1 MIIRPVVTSD
11 AAAVCAIYNPHVTS
25 TIVTFEERPVDVDE
39 MAARIRETT
48 ERWPW
53 LVLERDGDVAAYA
66 YATAWKPRSA
76 YRFSVETT
84 VYVADDHRRRGVG
97 AAIYAEILARLEA
110 LGAHSAVAG
119 IALPNE
125 ASVALHERLGFEKIG
140 HFKDIGY
147 KLGRW
152 IDVGY
157 WQRRL

>member
-1 MIIRPVVTSD
+1 MTIRPVTTSD
-11 AAAVCAIYNPHVTS
+11 AAALCAIYNPHVTS
-25 TIVTFEERPVDVDE
+25 TIVTFEERPVSVDE
-39 MAARIRETT
+39 MSARICETT

-53 LVLERDGDVAAYA
+53 LVLEREGAIAAYA
-66 YATAWKPRSA
+66 YATAWKARSA

-84 VYVADDHRRRGVG
+84 VYVAGAHRRRGVG
-97 AAIYAEILARLEA
+97 AALYGDLLARLQA
-110 LGAHSAVAG
+110 TGAHSAVGG

-140 HFKDIGY
+140 QFKEIGF

-157 WQRRL
+157 WQRQL

>member
-1 MIIRPVVTSD
+1 MTIRAAESAD
-11 AAAVCAIYNPHVTS
+11 AAALCEIYNPHVTG
-25 TIVTFEERPVDVDE
+25 TIVTFEERPVSVDE

-53 LVLERDGDVAAYA
+53 LVIEREGEVAAYA
-66 YATAWKPRSA
+66 YATAWRPRSA

-84 VYVADDHRRRGVG
+84 IYVGERHQRRGVG
-97 AAIYAEILARLEA
+97 AAVYRELLARLQGMK
-110 LGAHSAVAG
+110 LHSAVG
-119 IALPNE
+119 TIALPNDG
-125 ASVALHERLGFEKIG
+125 SVALHERLGFEKAGELKEIG
-140 HFKDIGY
+140 F